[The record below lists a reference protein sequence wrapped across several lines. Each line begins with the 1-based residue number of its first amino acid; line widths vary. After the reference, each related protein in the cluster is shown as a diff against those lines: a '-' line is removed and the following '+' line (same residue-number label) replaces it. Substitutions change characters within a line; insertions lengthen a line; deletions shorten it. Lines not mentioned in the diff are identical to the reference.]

1 MNSFAV
7 LDVKTTLMLIAIANA
22 IVLVLLLLYDR
33 RRAKAHSLRV
43 FIAGL
48 ACVVIGYSL
57 LYMRG
62 AIPFWLSGCIGNII
76 IYAGYAFEMTAF
88 CILCKASNRFIWYFH
103 SISVLGAIA
112 FVAVYAI
119 PTSILPQSRYVM
131 VSSIVLSCM
140 FVPGGVMLWLGGWK
154 ERLRCAIGAIFVVLG
169 IAFLVRAWFAY
180 LLSFS
185 LVTAARSQTTTFLIL
200 FISTIV
206 SSIGFMVLSKEETDK
221 ELIIAATTDPL
232 TGALNRR
239 SFFDKST
246 ATLSLAIR
254 RGLAISIIMFDL
266 DHFKRVNDTYGHQK
280 GDAVLKAFVKAIHQQ
295 IRPYDVFA
303 RIGGE
308 EFALLILE
316 DNDGAN
322 VVAERMRLAVQE
334 LVIDP
339 DIRVTTSVGI
349 KTFFP
354 KSVDDIDDAM
364 RECDSALYRAKETGR
379 NRVVNAP

>member
-1 MNSFAV
+1 
-7 LDVKTTLMLIAIANA
+7 
-22 IVLVLLLLYDR
+22 
-33 RRAKAHSLRV
+33 
-43 FIAGL
+43 
-48 ACVVIGYSL
+48 
-57 LYMRG
+57 
-62 AIPFWLSGCIGNII
+62 
-76 IYAGYAFEMTAF
+76 
-88 CILCKASNRFIWYFH
+88 
-103 SISVLGAIA
+103 
-112 FVAVYAI
+112 
-119 PTSILPQSRYVM
+119 
-131 VSSIVLSCM
+131 
-140 FVPGGVMLWLGGWK
+140 MLWLGGWK
-154 ERLRCAIGAIFVVLG
+154 ERLRCAIGALFVVLG
-169 IAFLVRAWFAY
+169 IAFLVRTWFAY

-295 IRPYDVFA
+295 IRPYDVFG

-354 KSVDDIDDAM
+354 ESVDDIDDAM